1 MFSRC
6 NRPARLRVAVPGAG
20 INRPGSLTTNFQ
32 PTKDERSTTKS
43 LEAFIEFRTYF
54 VPFIYWIFKLNWSI
68 KSRKNAQMQLKFS
81 RIIDF
86 SARRFHRCGQICQI
100 ILHAQF
106 QQVIRSSETASAW
119 RHEKEVLLHRRSP
132 NFELVEINSTLSCK
146 VVSEQILTDFWRR
159 QNRWVSY
166 WCRGSFRDRQHLEL
180 KIDGRI
186 TRIFNCESLCGG
198 SDYPKK
204 SPTFTPTF
212 KSSKTH
218 STLRGH
224 SPSLCPR
231 RTSILTVQAGRLKM
245 SKPSPVLS

>member
-43 LEAFIEFRTYF
+43 LEAFIEFRTLF
-54 VPFIYWIFKLNWSI
+54 LSFIGFSNRIDRSKTKISKKRPNATQVLKKRWLLSSAVPSVWPNLPKVPA
-68 KSRKNAQMQLKFS
+68 SR
-81 RIIDF
+81 
-86 SARRFHRCGQICQI
+86 
-100 ILHAQF
+100 
-106 QQVIRSSETASAW
+106 SETASAW

-146 VVSEQILTDFWRR
+146 VVSEQILTDFWRP

-212 KSSKTH
+212 KSSKTR
-218 STLRGH
+218 STLWGH

-245 SKPSPVLS
+245 PKPSPVLS

>member
-1 MFSRC
+1 MQSSCEAPCCSTRSWNQSPGVTHHKFSTDERWKKYHEKFRSLHRIPYILC
-6 NRPARLRVAVPGAG
+6 SFHLLDFQTELIDKISKKRPNATQVLKNRWLLSSAVPSVWP
-20 INRPGSLTTNFQ
+20 NLPNYLT
-32 PTKDERSTTKS
+32 
-43 LEAFIEFRTYF
+43 RT
-54 VPFIYWIFKLNWSI
+54 VPASN
-68 KSRKNAQMQLKFS
+68 
-81 RIIDF
+81 
-86 SARRFHRCGQICQI
+86 
-100 ILHAQF
+100 
-106 QQVIRSSETASAW
+106 SSETASAW

-198 SDYPKK
+198 SSYPKK

-212 KSSKTH
+212 KSSKTR

-245 SKPSPVLS
+245 PKPSPVLS